1 MAPYHRPMAI
11 DVTDMTFEAEV
22 IERSRTTPVVI
33 DLWAPWC
40 NPCVTLGP
48 IIERVVDE
56 TEGRVVLAKV
66 NIDENPAVAQ
76 AFRVQ
81 SIPAVFAVV
90 DGQVVDNFLGAQPEG
105 AVREFV
111 AKLDGGGEPSFVD
124 MLREIG
130 DETALRQALEH
141 EPDNEA
147 VIVDLAELLIGEERE
162 EEATALL
169 ARIPESAETR
179 RLMALIRTGG
189 AFLDDDELESRLE
202 TLLETVKDDDAA
214 RQEFVDLLEL
224 LGAEDPRTAGWRR
237 RLTNRLF

>member
-1 MAPYHRPMAI
+1 MAI
-11 DVTDMTFEAEV
+11 DVTDLTFETEV
-22 IERSRTTPVVI
+22 LERSRTVPVVI

-40 NPCVTLGP
+40 GPCKTLGP
-48 IIERVVDE
+48 IIESVIDE

-66 NIDENPAVAQ
+66 NVDENPSVSQ

-90 DGQVVDNFLGAQPEG
+90 DGQVVDNFIG
-105 AVREFV
+105 AVPEAEIREFV
-111 AKLDGGGEPSFVD
+111 ARLDGGAEPTVVD

-141 EPDNEA
+141 EPDNEG
-147 VIVDLAELLIGEERE
+147 VIVDLAELLIGEERND
-162 EEATALL
+162 EATALL

-179 RLMALIRTGG
+179 RLMALVRTGG
-189 AFLDDDELESRLE
+189 AYLDESELETRLE
-202 TLLETVKDDDAA
+202 ALLATVKDDDAA

-224 LGAEDPRTAGWRR
+224 LGADDPRTATWRR
-237 RLTNRLF
+237 RLTNTLF

>member
-1 MAPYHRPMAI
+1 MAI
-11 DVTDMTFEAEV
+11 DVTDLTFETEV
-22 IERSRTTPVVI
+22 LERSRTVPVVI

-40 NPCVTLGP
+40 GPCKTLGP
-48 IIERVVDE
+48 IIESVIDE

-66 NIDENPAVAQ
+66 NVDENPSVSQ

-90 DGQVVDNFLGAQPEG
+90 DGQVVDNFIG
-105 AVREFV
+105 AVPEAEIREFV
-111 AKLDGGGEPSFVD
+111 ARLDGGAEPTVVD

-141 EPDNEA
+141 EPDNEG
-147 VIVDLAELLIGEERE
+147 VIVDLAELLIGEERND
-162 EEATALL
+162 EATALL

-179 RLMALIRTGG
+179 RLMALVRTGG
-189 AFLDDDELESRLE
+189 AYLDESELETRLE
-202 TLLETVKDDDAA
+202 ALLATVKDDDAA

-224 LGAEDPRTAGWRR
+224 LGSDDPRTATWRR
-237 RLTNRLF
+237 RLTNTLF